1 MVLLQDKQQNIELIS
16 WLIQFFDIIENQPI
30 FLDAICESISR
41 LRVGAC
47 FLPSTKGCNN
57 KTARFEHF

>member
-30 FLDAICESISR
+30 FLDAITSFNGLMINHNHAFT
-41 LRVGAC
+41 VA
-47 FLPSTKGCNN
+47 
-57 KTARFEHF
+57 A